1 MVKRT
6 SDFTQSVEGRIGN
19 HCQPIYDIID
29 PNIIYFAAFGDQPY
43 EDDRLIPYGEE
54 IMDHQ
59 TMNIDNS
66 YLKQLDAYIG
76 ARVVVPVQDS
86 VPVLATIVKIKRDS
100 QGLPIGEANINPIL
114 YSHIY

>member
-19 HCQPIYDIID
+19 HRQPIYDLVD
-29 PNIIYFAAFGDQPY
+29 PDIIYFATFGYQPD
-43 EDDRLIPYGEE
+43 EDDRLIPYGEQ
-54 IMDHQ
+54 IMDQ
-59 TMNIDNS
+59 KTMDIDGS
-66 YLKQLDAYIG
+66 YLEQFDAYIG